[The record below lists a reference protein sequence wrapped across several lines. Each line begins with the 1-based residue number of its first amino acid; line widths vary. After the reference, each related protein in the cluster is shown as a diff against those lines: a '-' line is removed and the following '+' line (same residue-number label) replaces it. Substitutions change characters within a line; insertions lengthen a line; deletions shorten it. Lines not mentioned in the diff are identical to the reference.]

1 VASSA
6 GAGQAFDAIRDSLGG
21 DGLLGAEDLPLLPP
35 PPPPALELTVS
46 ANNSSQISHS
56 SHRSVAAELR
66 DLQSLQAEGV
76 LTTEEFDAQK
86 KAVLQR
92 GLGPSG
98 NGSVGDSSVRNGR
111 SGKPY
116 AWQAQLDSLGWGA

>member
-1 VASSA
+1 M
-6 GAGQAFDAIRDSLGG
+6 
-21 DGLLGAEDLPLLPP
+21 
-35 PPPPALELTVS
+35 
-46 ANNSSQISHS
+46 
-56 SHRSVAAELR
+56 AAELR

-76 LTTEEFDAQK
+76 LTTEEFEAQK
-86 KAVLQR
+86 KAVLDR

-98 NGSVGDSSVRNGR
+98 NGGVGDSSVRNGR